1 MRLVLL
7 CLSLLSVVAHAQ
19 DCAVEP
25 KVLVAQYA
33 AKLPKG
39 LKLLSTKKEKRLVRQ
54 ALKLADGTEVTV
66 ELGGCERVQ
75 YRFSIKA
82 AGLTTKT
89 VGAEAVAVAKRVL
102 PTLPMSKDALAEP
115 RVVLAAIEEGSFTS
129 LPATISCG
137 TSGSCRLELV
147 PDASKAK
154 KKPTRAAP
162 KGKAD
167 DKPAEEPESAA
178 LLVLS
183 YDAAP

>member
-1 MRLVLL
+1 MRFLLL

-39 LKLLSTKKEKRLVRQ
+39 LKLLSTKKEKRQVRQ

-75 YRFSIKA
+75 YRFTIKA

-115 RVVLAAIEEGSFTS
+115 KVVLAAIEEGSFTS
-129 LPATISCG
+129 LPATIDCG
-137 TSGSCRLELV
+137 TSGTCRMELL
-147 PDASKAK
+147 PDPSKAK
-154 KKPTRAAP
+154 KKPAKPP

-167 DKPAEEPESAA
+167 DKPAEEAESAA
-178 LLVLS
+178 VLVLS
-183 YDAAP
+183 YDAPP